1 MDEKE
6 IKSQKAQEIGKQI
19 FIIRTKLGMSREKL
33 AEQSNISTNYVYE
46 IEIGKKVPNVIIFSN
61 ICNALGVS
69 SEEILNPTLLNQ
81 LNDFIKDIS
90 KDFYKLSDKDKK
102 LIKNNIHFL
111 ANENET
117 IPKNKETNI

>member
-6 IKSQKAQEIGKQI
+6 MRSQKAREIGRQI
-19 FIIRTKLGMSREKL
+19 FDVRTKLGMSREKL
-33 AEQSNISTNYVYE
+33 AERSNISTNYVYE

-81 LNDFIKDIS
+81 LNIFIKDIS
-90 KDFYKLSDKDKK
+90 NDFYKLSDKDIK
-102 LIKNNIHFL
+102 LIINNVHFL
-111 ANENET
+111 ANENELMQ
-117 IPKNKETNI
+117 KNKETE